1 MQAPCLNL
9 FLHLPL
15 RPQIDFLQTFQE
27 YQASGVVDRIRVL
40 MPVLLCIFEVF
51 RIHQDL
57 EQLTHNIAMSIS
69 GINISSYYNNSYKA
83 GSVSDNEQLSGVQEA
98 AVTQEETGAGL
109 TAGGDNAQ
117 QQTPAPAH
125 SDPREFTF
133 DFANRSR
140 FNLVAATSSME
151 DVDIKKAVSDM
162 EKDSVLSQYKFFV
175 GTAPQMQKVPNLGT
189 DADGTVRLKMTE

>member
-1 MQAPCLNL
+1 M
-9 FLHLPL
+9 
-15 RPQIDFLQTFQE
+15 
-27 YQASGVVDRIRVL
+27 GVGR
-40 MPVLLCIFEVF
+40 
-51 RIHQDL
+51 
-57 EQLTHNIAMSIS
+57 
-69 GINISSYYNNSYKA
+69 INIHSFYDSYTIGNKQNNNNLQNTED
-83 GSVSDNEQLSGVQEA
+83 VQIEQ
-98 AVTQEETGAGL
+98 TEETGAGL

-125 SDPREFTF
+125 SDPKEFTF

>member
-1 MQAPCLNL
+1 MHVPINKAQGCNK
-9 FLHLPL
+9 
-15 RPQIDFLQTFQE
+15 DGKE
-27 YQASGVVDRIRVL
+27 S
-40 MPVLLCIFEVF
+40 
-51 RIHQDL
+51 
-57 EQLTHNIAMSIS
+57 AMSIS

-125 SDPREFTF
+125 SDPKEFTF

-140 FNLVAATSSME
+140 FNLIAATSSME

>member
-1 MQAPCLNL
+1 MHVPINKAQGCNK
-9 FLHLPL
+9 
-15 RPQIDFLQTFQE
+15 DGKE
-27 YQASGVVDRIRVL
+27 S
-40 MPVLLCIFEVF
+40 
-51 RIHQDL
+51 
-57 EQLTHNIAMSIS
+57 AMSIS

-109 TAGGDNAQ
+109 TAAGVCCCALS
-117 QQTPAPAH
+117 H